1 MRRSTRTSLVAL
13 LLATPIPGFA
23 EAPRPAPVVAPSPTP
38 AAPAPT
44 TAPSTDFRELFRQA
58 MAARE
63 AGDAATYLARIE
75 SAARVHPEPRQLGFR
90 LAGALALNGK
100 SEEAIA
106 RLESIAALGIW
117 RDLAA
122 EPDFVPLHRSPRW
135 SELLHRFAALREPLG
150 QGVVAF
156 RLAERDLLV
165 EGIAFDPARRD
176 FLLGSVHQGR
186 IVRRRADGTVST
198 FAVLAG
204 LAPLGLAVDAARD
217 RLWAVAADLPQLA
230 KREAAL
236 QGATF
241 LLAFDLA
248 SGREVVRVAPPP
260 GDGQALNDLVLAA
273 DGLVYV
279 SDGQTGAVWTLAPDA
294 RVLEP
299 VLAPGLLRSAGGL
312 ALDASGRR
320 LLVADW
326 SRGLARVDLADRS
339 WHWVETPPD
348 LFPVGLDGLVADR
361 GGFVA
366 IQNAFEPARVL
377 RFELTPD
384 GSAVARFAIL
394 ERAHPEHREPTL
406 GVVVGNDFYYVAN
419 SQWEAFGEAGR
430 PISPELLVAPVVL
443 RLPLR

>member
-1 MRRSTRTSLVAL
+1 MRRSTRASLVAL
-13 LLATPIPGFA
+13 LLASPTLGFA
-23 EAPRPAPVVAPSPTP
+23 EAPIPAPVVAPSPTL

-44 TAPSTDFRELFRQA
+44 APQGSDYRELFRQA

-63 AGDAATYLARIE
+63 AGDAATYLARLE
-75 SAARVHPEPRQLGFR
+75 AAARVHPEPRQLGFR
-90 LAGALALNGK
+90 LAGALALSGK
-100 SEEAIA
+100 SDAAIA
-106 RLESIAALGIW
+106 RLEAIAALGIW

-122 EPDFVPLHRSPRW
+122 EPDFAPLRGSPRW
-135 SELLHRFAALREPLG
+135 NGLLQRFAALRQPFG

-156 RLAERDLLV
+156 RLGERDLLV

-176 FLLGSVHQGR
+176 FLLGSVHQGK
-186 IVRRRADGTVST
+186 IVRRDASGAVST

-248 SGREVVRVAPPP
+248 SGREVARIAPPA
-260 GDGQALNDLVLAA
+260 GDGQELNDLVLAA
-273 DGLVYV
+273 DGRVYV
-279 SDGQTGAVWTLAPDA
+279 SDGQTGAVWTLAPGA
-294 RVLEP
+294 SLLEP
-299 VLAPGLLRSAGGL
+299 VLAPGSLRSAGGL

-326 SRGLARVDLADRS
+326 SRGLALVELADRS
-339 WHWVETPPD
+339 WHWVETPPE

-384 GSAVARFAIL
+384 GSAVARFEIL
-394 ERAHPEHREPTL
+394 ERARPEHREPTL
-406 GVVVGNDFYYVAN
+406 GVIVGNDLYYVAN

-430 PISPELLVAPVVL
+430 PSAPEQLVAPVVL